1 MESRCNTVYKYPLM
15 LPGTSIPGL
24 QIKLGCE
31 TVIDSRCVTNSGS
44 FLAVDPFCKIASF
57 SLSVIAPL
65 CISCLLSHTTKVI
78 YFQNTISNFLIKGLT
93 IGHRYS
99 VHICAIYDES
109 TEGSIRWNITA
120 RHEVDLGPPIHEKM
134 LHGSSTP
141 HTAFFVVPTLLILLM
156 AFCSIFVVYR
166 CRRTYKKSIGELAEN
181 PYVVQPRRFDHWEI
195 SRSKLDIFLDQKL
208 GSGAFG
214 AVYKGKMNGRLVSN
228 KMSNSALA
236 ENWTKTEDC
245 EIAVKMLP
253 EYADEA
259 AKSDF
264 CKEINLMKRL
274 GYHEKLVNMLACI
287 TADEPFCLIVEY
299 CTDGDLLHYL
309 RDRRKYMVK
318 LEELGIDIQNAE
330 NHGDM
335 DLDKILCLKD
345 LVSFSWQ
352 ISVGLEY
359 LSQKGY
365 VHRDVAARNVLVD
378 RDKRIKIGDFGLCRY
393 VYSDMVYMGKG
404 GRLPVK
410 WMALEAIKNCEFTT
424 KSDVW
429 SFGVLLFEIIT
440 LGGSP
445 YPGIQPMDMEKLLE
459 EGHRMEQPVNCP
471 DDMYSIMLDCWQ
483 AEPSKRPD
491 FTEIRERLRGMLEKI
506 TEDYGYTGLSQSR
519 DYYNVINSDNSES
532 AGNVVIMMEETQPV
546 ATTANVPC
554 GVVG

>member
-1 MESRCNTVYKYPLM
+1 MRPPSFLTTLAPVPKPVNASYWITEMRMHDTPFETISGDMTNRSVVITIEYNMPPNWNATDIRKVSCDLHWLPCVTMDRRALFTHKFSLSINESKIYVILPDFAMFFQCSAIFTIQSLESRCNTVYNYPLI
-15 LPGTSIPGL
+15 LPGTNIPGL

-31 TVIDSRCVTNSGS
+31 TVIDSRCVTNS
-44 FLAVDPFCKIASF
+44 V
-57 SLSVIAPL
+57 VAPL
-65 CISCLLSHTTKVI
+65 CSVRNFTYEKLAIKNDSSIVDVRVGWVFKPPPNVDAPVHHYLIHVDEVSREQSDFTFFFAPKVI
-78 YFQNTISNFLIKGLT
+78 RSFLEERTCPSGPDDLSSLCNNTVSNFLIKGLL
-93 IGHRYS
+93 IGRRYS
-99 VHICAIYDES
+99 VHICAIYDEG

-120 RHEVDLGPPIHEKM
+120 RHEVDLGPLIHEKM

-141 HTAFFVVPTLLILLM
+141 HTAFFVVPTLLVLLM

-166 CRRTYKKSIGELAEN
+166 CRRTYKKSIGELAANNLQCSPEEN

-299 CTDGDLLHYL
+299 CSDGDLLHYL

-352 ISVGLEY
+352 ISV
-359 LSQKGY
+359 
-365 VHRDVAARNVLVD
+365 
-378 RDKRIKIGDFGLCRY
+378 
-393 VYSDMVYMGKG
+393 
-404 GRLPVK
+404 
-410 WMALEAIKNCEFTT
+410 
-424 KSDVW
+424 
-429 SFGVLLFEIIT
+429 
-440 LGGSP
+440 
-445 YPGIQPMDMEKLLE
+445 
-459 EGHRMEQPVNCP
+459 
-471 DDMYSIMLDCWQ
+471 
-483 AEPSKRPD
+483 
-491 FTEIRERLRGMLEKI
+491 
-506 TEDYGYTGLSQSR
+506 
-519 DYYNVINSDNSES
+519 
-532 AGNVVIMMEETQPV
+532 
-546 ATTANVPC
+546 
-554 GVVG
+554 